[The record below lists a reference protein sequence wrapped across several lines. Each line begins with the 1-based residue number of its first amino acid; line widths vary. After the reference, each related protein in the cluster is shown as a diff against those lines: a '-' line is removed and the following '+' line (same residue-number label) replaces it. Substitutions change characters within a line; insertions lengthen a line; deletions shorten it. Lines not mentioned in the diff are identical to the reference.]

1 MLHWVALL
9 FVMTAAS
16 AQFTNRPSDTTVLE
30 GNSVDVTCSHPAA
43 VSIVWKKDGIPIVGS
58 PLFEISS
65 SMNSSTSTLTIGAA
79 DRRAHTGY
87 YECVAVLGSNR
98 NELTNFTITVNCE
111 LV

>member
-1 MLHWVALL
+1 M
-9 FVMTAAS
+9 
-16 AQFTNRPSDTTVLE
+16 TVLE
-30 GNSVDVTCSHPAA
+30 GDSVDVTCSHPAA

-79 DRRAHTGY
+79 DHRVHTGY